1 MELLEL
7 ITRIVGGF
15 GEVKDKYEIMKAKK
29 EPENKITNKLKKQ
42 LEEQGKFAYVLMN
55 SSVDSKE
62 LSKALRRDVM
72 EEEVLMKK
80 RYNVIYQLMETK

>member
-42 LEEQGKFAYVLMN
+42 LEEQGKYAYVLMN

>member
-29 EPENKITNKLKKQ
+29 EP
-42 LEEQGKFAYVLMN
+42 
-55 SSVDSKE
+55 
-62 LSKALRRDVM
+62 
-72 EEEVLMKK
+72 
-80 RYNVIYQLMETK
+80 